1 MAKTFEIL
9 YQAAGAGT
17 GKTVQF
23 DVFKPDK
30 SLDAGQSGVG
40 VEVGATGRYHKSFD
54 ADAPGWFVEISDNA
68 GGKAVKHIGQDKYDA
83 HGISGGIG
91 AVITAVGDVQTAVD
105 GLVAAVGDLNT
116 AVGAVDGKVDDVTTN
131 IDSIQ
136 TAVGGLATTLAAMDI
151 KLDGISAPPMV
162 G

>member
-23 DVFKPDK
+23 DVYKPDK
-30 SLDAGQSGVG
+30 SLDAVQSGA
-40 VEVGATGRYHKSFD
+40 GAEIGTTGRYHKSFD
-54 ADAPGWFVEISDNA
+54 ADAPGWFVEISDDA
-68 GGKAVKHIGQDKYDA
+68 GGKAIKHIDQDRYDA
-83 HGISGGIG
+83 HGIEGGIAG
-91 AVITAVGDVQTAVD
+91 VITAVGNVQTAVN
-105 GLVAAVGDLNT
+105 GLVIAVGDLNT
-116 AVGAVDGKVDDVTTN
+116 ALGETDGKVDGLVTGQGA
-131 IDSIQ
+131 IQ

-151 KLDGISAPPMV
+151 KIDGLVAPPMV